1 MSSLNKHEPSQA
13 LIPTTLLDSMLAAI
27 GDLGDLRC
35 ILRALRTLDKQS
47 EPLRYVTIDMLEND
61 PVLQD
66 LQLPKPSICSA
77 METATRVGL
86 FEKRAMVEGEQEHIV
101 FVLSTPL
108 EVPAQHSIAEPTPL
122 GTASVS
128 RAESS
133 NIFSLYE
140 STVGMVTP
148 FIADELKESEAA
160 YPAHWI
166 REAFNLA
173 ASLNKR
179 NWRYIAAILNRWYAE
194 EGQNGKPRRHIKT
207 GNPKKYLAEYIR
219 RRGGSFGE

>member
-1 MSSLNKHEPSQA
+1 MSPFNEHEPSQS

-47 EPLRYVTIDMLEND
+47 EPLRYVTIGMLEND

-66 LQLPKPSICSA
+66 LQVTKPSIYSA

-86 FEKRAMVEGEQEHIV
+86 FEKRSMLEGGEEHVV
-101 FVLSTPL
+101 FVLSTPA
-108 EVPAQHSIAEPTPL
+108 EVPVQHSISEETRF

-128 RAESS
+128 RVEAP

-148 FIADELKESEAA
+148 FIADELKESEGA
-160 YPAHWI
+160 YPSHWI
-166 REAFNLA
+166 QEAFNLA

-194 EGQNGKPRRHIKT
+194 EQQNGKPRRHIKT
-207 GNPKKYLAEYIR
+207 GDPKKYLAEYTR